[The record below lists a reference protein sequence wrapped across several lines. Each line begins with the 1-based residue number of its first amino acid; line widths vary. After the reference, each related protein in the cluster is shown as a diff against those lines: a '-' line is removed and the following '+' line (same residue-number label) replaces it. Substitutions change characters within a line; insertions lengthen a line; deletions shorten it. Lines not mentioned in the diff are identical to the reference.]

1 MIKRDLLTQNFRDIY
16 GREPLLFAAPGRVN
30 LIGEHTDYNGGFV
43 LPAAL
48 DRETV
53 TAIAVREDRKIRVR
67 SLNINKNDEIDLDA
81 PERKLTG
88 TWMDYVEGVARVLE
102 SKGYALR
109 GADILIMSDV
119 PSGAGLSSSAAL
131 EVSAALAL
139 SEISGHSIDKTELA
153 LICQQAEHEYVGA
166 KVGIMDQFVAAMGK
180 PGLALL
186 IDCREL
192 TSTLVKLSEDI
203 AIVVC
208 DTNVKHNLAS
218 SEYNVRRQQCEEA
231 VERLSKFFP
240 GITLLRDVSST
251 DFFRYAHEL
260 PDIIMRRARHIITDS
275 ERTLKAAEAMTN
287 GDLAAFGELMRL
299 SHISMR
305 DDYEISCAELDVIVE
320 IADAT
325 GLAYGSR
332 MTGGGFGG
340 STVSVVPKG
349 AAAEF
354 VEEVLPKYRDK
365 TGLEG
370 KAYIVDGEG

>member
-1 MIKRDLLTQNFRDIY
+1 MIDRDLLTQNFWYSY
-16 GREPLLFAAPGRVN
+16 GREPLLFGAPGRVN

-53 TAIAVREDRKIRVR
+53 AAITLREDRKIYVR
-67 SLNINKNDEIDLDA
+67 SLNINKSVEIDLDA
-81 PERKLTG
+81 PEKKLTG
-88 TWMDYVEGVARVLE
+88 TWTDYVEGVARVLE
-102 SKGYALR
+102 SKGYKLR

-119 PSGAGLSSSAAL
+119 PTGSGLSSSAAL
-131 EVSAALAL
+131 EVSVALAL
-139 SEISGHSIDKTELA
+139 SEISGHSIDRKEIA
-153 LICQQAEHEYVGA
+153 LISQRAEHEYVGA
-166 KVGIMDQFVAAMGK
+166 KVGIMDQFVAAMGE

-192 TSTLVKLSEDI
+192 TSTPVKLSDDV

-231 VERLSKFFP
+231 VERLSKFIP
-240 GITLLRDVSST
+240 GITQLRDVSSEQ
-251 DFFRYAHEL
+251 FFKYAHEL

-275 ERTLKAAEAMTN
+275 ERTPKAADAMAN
-287 GDLAAFGELMRL
+287 GNLGTFGKLMRL

-305 DDYEISCAELDVIVE
+305 DDYEISCAELDLMVE

-340 STVSVVPKG
+340 STVNLLPREK
-349 AAAEF
+349 AKEF
-354 VEEVLPKYRDK
+354 VEKVLPEYKAK

-370 KAYIVDGEG
+370 TGYIIGN